1 MTEEVQALAEVDS
14 APTMDVTATPEVA
27 ESTPEVAENQ
37 VDQVEEKKYS
47 QAEIDAMIGKRLA
60 REQRKWEREQA
71 NRSAE
76 TQIVKA
82 APTASVDQFESP
94 EAYAEAMAYQKAE
107 ELIAKREAAKQQSA
121 VLESY
126 QEREEAARD
135 KYDDFEQVA
144 YNPKLPITNVMA
156 ETIQSSDIGPELAYY
171 LGSNPKEADRISRMT
186 PLGQAK
192 EIGKIEAKLASAPPI
207 KKTTSAPAAFNF
219 SKSASRV
226 RGYLVKSSFA
236 PNCNGFTKMLTTT
249 HAFLVFASSTSW
261 MWPACKL
268 PMVGTKPMRLPALRS
283 MASASSSMRSAS
295 SLCPR

>member
-14 APTMDVTATPEVA
+14 APTTDVTATPDVV

-37 VDQVEEKKYS
+37 TDQAEEKKYS

-71 NRSAE
+71 QRQSE
-76 TQIVKA
+76 QQTLRA

-94 EAYAEAMAYQKAE
+94 EAYAEALALQKAE

-186 PLGQAK
+186 PLSQAK
-192 EIGKIEAKLASAPPI
+192 EIGRIEAKLAADPPV
-207 KKTTSAPAAFNF
+207 KRTTSAPAPISPVTA
-219 SKSASRV
+219 R
-226 RGYLVKSSFA
+226 SSGA
-236 PNCNGFTKMLTTT
+236 PAYDTTDPRSTKTMTDSQWIE
-249 HAFLVFASSTSW
+249 AE
-261 MWPACKL
+261 
-268 PMVGTKPMRLPALRS
+268 RLRQRKKWEAQNR
-283 MASASSSMRSAS
+283 
-295 SLCPR
+295 